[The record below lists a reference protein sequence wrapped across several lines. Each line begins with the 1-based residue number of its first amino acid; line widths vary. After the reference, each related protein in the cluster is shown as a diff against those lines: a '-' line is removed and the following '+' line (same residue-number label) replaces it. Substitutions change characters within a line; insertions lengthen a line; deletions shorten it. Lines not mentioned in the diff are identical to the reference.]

1 MPEEPALPPR
11 TANRNR
17 IYRMIY
23 QNRGISRPELCHR
36 LGLSMPTVMQ
46 NVRQLQAAGLIEE
59 AGSLDS
65 TGGRKAVALACVQ
78 KARIAVG
85 LDLTVH
91 HVSGVAVDLEGN
103 ILVQLRE
110 RRVFTANGGYAAA
123 LGKMVE
129 ALLEQSGFSSERVL
143 GVGISMPGTFSE
155 DGSLM
160 LDSRLLRMQNLRT
173 IELSRAI
180 PLPCQFCNDANA
192 AGFAEVWDVQSPP
205 DALYLSLSNT
215 VGGAILLGGRLYM
228 GENQRGGEFGHITV
242 QRDGRQCYCGKR
254 GCLDAYCSAEVLSR
268 LAEGNL
274 EGFFQKLKSGDAKAH
289 AAWERYLDDLAAGV
303 DILRMAFD
311 CPIILGGYVG
321 AYMEDY
327 LEPLRIRLAALNR
340 FDRDGSY
347 VRVCRYRTEASAVG
361 AALLYVQAFLQGV

>member
-254 GCLDAYCSAEVLSR
+254 GCLDAYCSAERLSAPYGGE
-268 LAEGNL
+268 LPA
-274 EGFFQKLKSGDAKAH
+274 FFRSGLF
-289 AAWERYLDDLAAGV
+289 EAGHIRHIHIG
-303 DILRMAFD
+303 DYA
-311 CPIILGGYVG
+311 GGYKKWNRLYPIPHPGEGTVDFPAFFRGLREKRYDG
-321 AYMEDY
+321 AMT
-327 LEPLRIRLAALNR
+327 LESPCILPDRVDTDTINRDLRWLRQQ
-340 FDRDGSY
+340 RDTPPDGK
-347 VRVCRYRTEASAVG
+347 
-361 AALLYVQAFLQGV
+361 